1 MLAHGLLL
9 TATVP
14 GNALGR
20 GSAVQTHHVEEIVPP
35 PFVPA
40 IQAGRHGITMRSA
53 QSGSAKPTNLQTPTV
68 RSGSSYYTSINTS
81 SRAAAPRPLI
91 NRRRLRRSGARYLRN
106 ALAMRW
112 WSPP

>member
-9 TATVP
+9 THTVP

-53 QSGSAKPTNLQTPTV
+53 QSGS
-68 RSGSSYYTSINTS
+68 
-81 SRAAAPRPLI
+81 
-91 NRRRLRRSGARYLRN
+91 
-106 ALAMRW
+106 
-112 WSPP
+112 